1 MNTTTIA
8 AIATAVSPA
17 GLSVIRISGEE
28 AFSIIDKIYRS
39 KSGHKKLSEQQSHT
53 IHYGYIYDGEEMIDE
68 VLVLLMRAPKTF
80 TKEDTV
86 EIDCHGG
93 ILVTRK
99 ILDTVVKYGASLAQP
114 GEFTK
119 RAFLNGRMD
128 LSEAEAVL
136 DVIHAKNEF
145 ALQASV
151 KQLKGS
157 VAKKIRELRNDIL
170 DSIAF
175 IESALDDPE
184 HISIEGYDEQLKE
197 ILIKM
202 QKELKRLA
210 TQYQN
215 GKMLS
220 EGIKTVILGKPNA
233 GKSSLMNRLT
243 GQERAIVTEIAGTT
257 RDTLEEQVQIGGI
270 GFQMIDTAGIR
281 NTADVVEKI
290 GVERAKQA
298 AEEADLILYVVDASQ
313 PLDESDLEIISMI
326 EQKKAIILLNKT
338 DLEPKLTV
346 KELQNRCPSHPILMI
361 SAKTEEGM
369 ENLETTLQQM
379 FLEGKISFNDEVYI
393 TNARH
398 KECLDNSIKSIE
410 KVLESIEAGL
420 PEDFYTI
427 DLMDAYSSLGLI
439 LGEAVEE
446 DLVNRIF
453 SKFCMGKE

>member
-369 ENLETTLQQM
+369 ENLESTLQQM

-453 SKFCMGKE
+453 SKFCMGK

>member
-1 MNTTTIA
+1 MNTNTIA

-17 GLSVIRISGEE
+17 GLSVIRISGED

-39 KSGHKKLSEQQSHT
+39 KGGKKKLSEQPSHT

-80 TKEDTV
+80 TTEDTV

-99 ILDTVVKYGASLAQP
+99 ILDTVVKYGASLAEP

-184 HISIEGYDEQLKE
+184 HISIDGYDEQLKG
-197 ILIKM
+197 ILTAM

-210 TQYQN
+210 MQYQN
-215 GKMLS
+215 GRMLS

-257 RDTLEEQVQIGGI
+257 RDTLEEQIQIGGI

-338 DLEPKLTV
+338 DLEAKLTIE
-346 KELQNRCPSHPILMI
+346 ELKDRCPSHPILMI

-369 ENLETTLQQM
+369 ETLETTLQQM
-379 FLEGKISFNDEVYI
+379 FVEGKISFNDEVYI

-453 SKFCMGKE
+453 SKFCMGK

>member
-99 ILDTVVKYGASLAQP
+99 ILDTVVKYGASLAEP

-184 HISIEGYDEQLKE
+184 HISIEGYDEQLKG

-369 ENLETTLQQM
+369 ENLDTTLQQM

-453 SKFCMGKE
+453 SKFCMGK

>member
-99 ILDTVVKYGASLAQP
+99 ILDTVVKYGASLAEP

-151 KQLKGS
+151 KQLRGS

-184 HISIEGYDEQLKE
+184 HISIEGYDEQLKG

-453 SKFCMGKE
+453 SKFCMGK

>member
-1 MNTTTIA
+1 MKTNTIA

-17 GLSVIRISGEE
+17 GLSVIRISGDE

-39 KSGHKKLSEQQSHT
+39 KGGQKKLSEQPSHT
-53 IHYGYIYDGEEMIDE
+53 IHYGYIYDGEQMIDE
-68 VLVLLMRAPKTF
+68 VLVLLMRAPRTF
-80 TKEDTV
+80 TTEDTV

-99 ILDTVVKYGASLAQP
+99 ILETVVKYGASLAEP

-157 VAKKIRELRNDIL
+157 VANKIRKLRDQIL

-184 HISIEGYDEQLKE
+184 HISIDGYDEELKNL
-197 ILIKM
+197 LIPM
-202 QKELKRLA
+202 EKELMRLSV
-210 TQYQN
+210 QYQN
-215 GKMLS
+215 GKILS
-220 EGIKTVILGKPNA
+220 EGVKTVILGKPNA
-233 GKSSLMNRLT
+233 GKSSLMNRLA

-257 RDTLEEQVQIGGI
+257 RDTLEEQIQIGGI
-270 GFQMIDTAGIR
+270 GFQMVDTAGIR
-281 NTADVVEKI
+281 QTSDIVEKI

-298 AEEADLILYVVDASQ
+298 AEDADLILYVVDASKA
-313 PLDESDLEIISMI
+313 LDQSDLEIIQMI
-326 EQKKAIILLNKT
+326 EQKKAVILLNKT
-338 DLEPKLTV
+338 DLEPKLTMEQLRE
-346 KELQNRCPSHPILMI
+346 KCPTHPILMV

-369 ENLETTLQQM
+369 EQLELTLQQM
-379 FLEGKISFNDEVYI
+379 FLEGKVSFNDEVYI

-398 KECLDNSIKSIE
+398 KQCLDDATTSIQ
-410 KVLESIEAGL
+410 KVMESIDAGL
-420 PEDFYTI
+420 PEDFFTI

-439 LGEAVEE
+439 VGEAVEE

-453 SKFCMGKE
+453 SKFCMGK

>member
-39 KSGHKKLSEQQSHT
+39 KSGHKKLSEQKSHT

-99 ILDTVVKYGASLAQP
+99 ILDTVVKYGASLAEP

-151 KQLKGS
+151 KQLRGS

-184 HISIEGYDEQLKE
+184 HISIEGYDEQLKG

-453 SKFCMGKE
+453 SKFCMGK

>member
-99 ILDTVVKYGASLAQP
+99 ILDTVVKYGASLAEP

-151 KQLKGS
+151 KQLRGS

-184 HISIEGYDEQLKE
+184 HISIEGYDEQLKG

-346 KELQNRCPSHPILMI
+346 KELQKRCPSHPILMI

-453 SKFCMGKE
+453 SKFCMGK

>member
-99 ILDTVVKYGASLAQP
+99 ILDTVVKYGASLAEP

-184 HISIEGYDEQLKE
+184 HISIEGYDEQLKG

-313 PLDESDLEIISMI
+313 SLDESDLEIISMI

-453 SKFCMGKE
+453 SKFCMGK

>member
-99 ILDTVVKYGASLAQP
+99 ILDTVVKYGASLAEP

-151 KQLKGS
+151 KQLRGS

-184 HISIEGYDEQLKE
+184 HISIEGYDEQLKG

-326 EQKKAIILLNKT
+326 EQKRAIILLNKT

-346 KELQNRCPSHPILMI
+346 KELQKRCPSHPILMI

-453 SKFCMGKE
+453 SKFCMGK

>member
-99 ILDTVVKYGASLAQP
+99 ILDTVVKYGASLAEP

-184 HISIEGYDEQLKE
+184 HISIEGYDEQLKG

-361 SAKTEEGM
+361 SAKTEEGL

-453 SKFCMGKE
+453 SKFCMGK

>member
-99 ILDTVVKYGASLAQP
+99 ILDTVVKYGASLAEP

-184 HISIEGYDEQLKE
+184 HISIEGYDEQLKG

-453 SKFCMGKE
+453 SKFCMGK

>member
-80 TKEDTV
+80 TTEDTV

-298 AEEADLILYVVDASQ
+298 AKEADLILYVVDASQ

-453 SKFCMGKE
+453 SKFCMGK

>member
-175 IESALDDPE
+175 IESALDDPV

-220 EGIKTVILGKPNA
+220 QATKTVNLVKPNA
-233 GKSSLMNRLT
+233 GKSSLVNRLS

-453 SKFCMGKE
+453 SKFCMGK

>member
-99 ILDTVVKYGASLAQP
+99 ILDTVVKYGASLAEP

-313 PLDESDLEIISMI
+313 SLDESDLEIISMI

-453 SKFCMGKE
+453 SKFCMGK

>member
-39 KSGHKKLSEQQSHT
+39 KSGPKKLSEQQSHT

-99 ILDTVVKYGASLAQP
+99 ILDTVVKYGASLAEP

-184 HISIEGYDEQLKE
+184 HISIEGYDEQLKG

-453 SKFCMGKE
+453 SKFCMGK

>member
-1 MNTTTIA
+1 MNTNTIA

-17 GLSVIRISGEE
+17 GLSVIRISGED

-39 KSGHKKLSEQQSHT
+39 KSGHKKLSEQPSHT

-80 TKEDTV
+80 TTEDTV

-93 ILVTRK
+93 VLVTRK

-184 HISIEGYDEQLKE
+184 HISIDGYDEQLKG
-197 ILIKM
+197 ILIAM

-210 TQYQN
+210 MQYQN
-215 GKMLS
+215 GRMLS

-326 EQKKAIILLNKT
+326 EQKKAMILLNKT

-346 KELQNRCPSHPILMI
+346 EELQSQCPSHPILMI

-369 ENLETTLQQM
+369 EKLEATLQQM
-379 FLEGKISFNDEVYI
+379 FIEGKISFNDEVYI

-453 SKFCMGKE
+453 SKFCMGK

>member
-453 SKFCMGKE
+453 SKFCMGK

>member
-17 GLSVIRISGEE
+17 GLSVIRISGEK

-99 ILDTVVKYGASLAQP
+99 ILDTVVKYGASLAEP

-184 HISIEGYDEQLKE
+184 HISIEGYDEQLKG

-453 SKFCMGKE
+453 SKFCMGK

>member
-80 TKEDTV
+80 TTEDTV

-453 SKFCMGKE
+453 SKFCMGK

>member
-39 KSGHKKLSEQQSHT
+39 KSGHKKLSEQKSHT

-99 ILDTVVKYGASLAQP
+99 ILDTVVKYGASLAEP

-453 SKFCMGKE
+453 SKFCMGK

>member
-1 MNTTTIA
+1 MNTNTIA

-28 AFSIIDKIYRS
+28 AFAIADKIYRS
-39 KSGHKKLSEQQSHT
+39 KNGKKKLSEQPSHT

-68 VLVLLMRAPKTF
+68 VLVLLMRGPRTF
-80 TKEDTV
+80 TTEDTV

-93 ILVTRK
+93 VLVTRR
-99 ILDTVVKYGASLAQP
+99 ILETAVKYGASLAEP

-157 VAKKIRELRNDIL
+157 VAKKIHQLRDQIL

-184 HISIEGYDEQLKE
+184 HISIEGYAEELKTV
-197 ILIKM
+197 LIPM
-202 QKELKRLA
+202 EKELERLA
-210 TQYQN
+210 LQYQN

-257 RDTLEEQVQIGGI
+257 RDTLEEQIQIGGI

-281 NTADVVEKI
+281 QTCDVVEKI

-313 PLDESDLEIISMI
+313 PLDESDLEIIEMI
-326 EQKKAIILLNKT
+326 SQKKAIILLNKT
-338 DLEPKLTV
+338 DLEQKLTIE
-346 KELQNRCPSHPILMI
+346 KLREKLPSHPILMV

-369 ENLETTLQQM
+369 DELETTLQQM
-379 FLEGKISFNDEVYI
+379 FIEGKISFNDEVYI

-398 KECLDNSIKSIE
+398 KECLDQSISSVK
-410 KVLESIEAGL
+410 KVMESIDIGL

-439 LGEAVEE
+439 IGEAVEE

-453 SKFCMGKE
+453 AKFCMGK

>member
-1 MNTTTIA
+1 MVSDTIA
-8 AIATAVSPA
+8 AISTGMTNSGIGKVRMSGSDAVEIADRVYKSP
-17 GLSVIRISGEE
+17 GG
-28 AFSIIDKIYRS
+28 
-39 KSGHKKLSEQQSHT
+39 KKRLKDVLSHT

-99 ILDTVVKYGASLAQP
+99 ILDTVVKYGASLAEP

-184 HISIEGYDEQLKE
+184 HISIEGYDEQLKG

-453 SKFCMGKE
+453 SKFCMGK

>member
-99 ILDTVVKYGASLAQP
+99 ILDTVVKYGASLAEP

-175 IESALDDPE
+175 IESALDEPE
-184 HISIEGYDEQLKE
+184 HIFIEGYDEQLKE

-453 SKFCMGKE
+453 SKFCMGK